1 MGQEVHVDRFLETL
15 VSGNRDAA
23 RAVVSDALSRS
34 TSARTVIN
42 QLLWPAHE
50 VIEKLHR
57 ADQIDQMAYHLGTR
71 LLRVMV
77 DQVSAKLEIPTLRN
91 RTVFAVCGPSQGE
104 ELAAQMAVDLLESS
118 GFNVT
123 FSGGGVPGDEIIAQ
137 VQERQPDVLLMFA
150 SAASDLPDI
159 RKVIDRLKEIGACHS
174 TRIVVGGGVF
184 NRAEGLADEIGI
196 EFSVA
201 NPLELVELLADEPVR
216 AAQPAR
222 QVAGQVVGRL
232 NAAATAPRKRK
243 AA

>member
-1 MGQEVHVDRFLETL
+1 MSQEVQVDRFFETL
-15 VSGNRDAA
+15 VNGNRDAA
-23 RAVVSDALSRS
+23 RTIVSEAVKRS

-50 VIEKLHR
+50 LIEKLHR
-57 ADQIDQMAYHLGTR
+57 SDQIDQMAYHLSTR

-77 DQVSAKLEIPTLRN
+77 DQVAAKLEIPTNRS
-91 RTVFAVCGPSQGE
+91 RTVFAVCGPSQSE
-104 ELAAQMAVDLLESS
+104 ELGAQMAVDLLESS
-118 GFNVT
+118 GFHVT

-159 RKVIDRLKEIGACHS
+159 RMVIDRLKEIGACHS

-184 NRAEGLADEIGI
+184 NRAEGLAEEIGA
-196 EFSVA
+196 ELSA
-201 NPLELVELLADEPVR
+201 ASPLELVELLSDEPIR
-216 AAQPAR
+216 AVQPSRQVIGRTGQPAT
-222 QVAGQVVGRL
+222 GQ
-232 NAAATAPRKRK
+232 RKRK